1 MGPRREGRSQSERP
15 AVPVLVAGDRPVAAW
30 VSPAGARPGD
40 FLARQ
45 VARVP
50 AAPAPPTDVVLTPF
64 HRTHRK
70 SYSVYFD
77 VVGPADFDARVAA
90 VAAERE
96 RVAQLEAATIAFV
109 QPGTPESEARYG
121 YRSEPA
127 DRPVQRGGGRTARAG
142 SGWFSYELP
151 VEPGTVALV
160 VTYRNEPGVPPPPSD
175 FEIAIDGAAL
185 AKFTPNPDAWEFYDI
200 RYALPAGAVRD
211 KQQVTVRFRATGSG
225 TSARIAPVYGV
236 RITRDTGGG

>member
-1 MGPRREGRSQSERP
+1 
-15 AVPVLVAGDRPVAAW
+15 
-30 VSPAGARPGD
+30 VSPAGAQPGD

-77 VVGPADFDARVAA
+77 VVGPAEFDARVAA
-90 VAAERE
+90 VAVERE

-127 DRPVQRGGGRTARAG
+127 DRLVQRGGGRTARAG
-142 SGWFSYELP
+142 AGWFSYALP
-151 VEPGTVALV
+151 VEPGAMSLV
-160 VTYRNEPGVPPPPSD
+160 VTYRNEPGVPPPQSD
-175 FEIAIDGAAL
+175 FEIAIDGVVV
-185 AKFTPNPDAWEFYDI
+185 AKFTPNADAWEFYDI
-200 RYALPAGAVRD
+200 RYALPAGTFRD
-211 KQQVTVRFRATGSG
+211 TQQVTVRFRAIGSG
-225 TSARIAPVYGV
+225 TTARIAPVFGV
-236 RITRDTGGG
+236 RMIRETGRG

>member
-1 MGPRREGRSQSERP
+1 
-15 AVPVLVAGDRPVAAW
+15 
-30 VSPAGARPGD
+30 
-40 FLARQ
+40 
-45 VARVP
+45 VP

-77 VVGPADFDARVAA
+77 VVGPAEFDARVAA

-96 RVAQLEAATIAFV
+96 RVAQLEAATVAFV
-109 QPGTPESEARYG
+109 QPGTPDSEARYG

-142 SGWFSYELP
+142 PGWFSYELP
-151 VEPGTVALV
+151 VESGPMALV
-160 VTYRNEPGVPPPPSD
+160 VTYRNEPGVPPPASD
-175 FEIAIDGAAL
+175 FEVVVDGAVL
-185 AKFTPNPDAWEFYDI
+185 AKFTPNADAWEFYDT

-211 KQQVTVRFRATGSG
+211 KQKVTVRFQAAGSG
-225 TSARIAPVYGV
+225 TTARIAPVFGV
-236 RITRDTGGG
+236 RMIRASGEG